1 MTHFESK
8 RNVWS
13 LFEMGERQMVIF
25 KRKSIRSLFLCLFF
39 LFFLNMALLSGQTD
53 LLNAYKSG
61 PIQLEPD
68 ADFGINTDWNS
79 LFYHLFCDLTV
90 APDGSIFVASS
101 RQHKIFKFD
110 PEGNL
115 IKSFGQEG
123 QGPGDFNMPGD
134 LSVLDENFL
143 IVGEYS
149 LTQRI
154 SLFDL
159 EGNFIKLLKISHPPY
174 WPTALRDGKF
184 AYVVHNYRGEG
195 PEDRVKISSVFIR
208 DIDSDR
214 EFKVAEFTSKLAS
227 ISMGQDSLRVGITSI
242 SFGGETNGRLFI
254 ASSKDGNLVVGNSL
268 RPEIEVFSPEGTKI
282 STIPLK
288 IEPIAVTKQLIG
300 EYKKYQIEQMNLD
313 SRLSKDQRRELAKKL
328 QKVSWDHL
336 FEENL
341 PLYRELLVDSQGNLI
356 LFKRTACLEEC
367 PIVIQ
372 VYLPTGQFLC
382 ETELVEGSFDLS
394 IDPRIK
400 NMSFTDR
407 GLFAMVEVKDAQ
419 EFSLRLIRVLYK

>member
-1 MTHFESK
+1 MD
-8 RNVWS
+8 
-13 LFEMGERQMVIF
+13 LF
-25 KRKSIRSLFLCLFF
+25 S
-39 LFFLNMALLSGQTD
+39 AQTD
-53 LLNAYKSG
+53 LLDAYRSG
-61 PIQLEPD
+61 PIHLEPD
-68 ADFGINTDWNS
+68 LDFGKSVDWNA

-90 APDGSIFVASS
+90 APDGSIFIASS

-110 PEGNL
+110 ADGNL
-115 IKSFGQEG
+115 IKTFGQEG
-123 QGPGDFNMPGD
+123 QGPGDFNMPGE
-134 LSVLDENFL
+134 LSILDENIL
-143 IVGEYS
+143 IVGEYP

-159 EGNFIKLLKISHPPY
+159 EGNFIKLLKTSRPPY

-195 PEDRVKISSVFIR
+195 SENTVIISSVFIR

-214 EFKVAEFTSKLAS
+214 ELKVAEFTFKMSS
-227 ISMGQDSLRVGITSI
+227 ISMGKDSLRVGMSSI
-242 SFGGETNGRLFI
+242 SFGGETSGRFFI
-254 ASSKDGNLVVGNSL
+254 APSKDGNLVVGNSL

-288 IEPIAVTKQLIG
+288 IEPIPVTKQLIG

-313 SRLSKDQRRELAKKL
+313 SRLSQDQRQELTKKL
-328 QKVSWDHL
+328 QKVSWNHL

-341 PLYRELLVDSQGNLI
+341 PLYRELLVDSKGNLI
-356 LFKRTACLEEC
+356 VFKKTDCLDEC
-367 PIVIQ
+367 PISIR
-372 VYLPTGQFLC
+372 VYSPSGQFIC
-382 ETELVEGSFDLS
+382 ETELVEGSFGLS

-407 GLFAMVEVKDAQ
+407 GLIAMVEVKDAP
-419 EFSLRLIRVLYK
+419 EFTLRLIRVLYK

>member
-1 MTHFESK
+1 MMIFEK
-8 RNVWS
+8 
-13 LFEMGERQMVIF
+13 
-25 KRKSIRSLFLCLFF
+25 KTIRSILICLVF
-39 LFFLNMALLSGQTD
+39 LFSLYMDLFSAQTD
-53 LLNAYKSG
+53 LLDAYRSG
-61 PIQLEPD
+61 PIHLEPD
-68 ADFGINTDWNS
+68 LDFGKSVDWNA

-90 APDGSIFVASS
+90 APDGSIFIASS

-110 PEGNL
+110 ADGNL
-115 IKSFGQEG
+115 IKTFGQEG
-123 QGPGDFNMPGD
+123 QGPGDFNMPGE
-134 LSVLDENFL
+134 LSILDENIL
-143 IVGEYS
+143 IVGEYP

-159 EGNFIKLLKISHPPY
+159 EGNFIKLLKTSRPPY

-195 PEDRVKISSVFIR
+195 SENTVIISSVFIR

-214 EFKVAEFTSKLAS
+214 ELKVAEFTFKMSS
-227 ISMGQDSLRVGITSI
+227 ISMWKDSLRVGMSSI
-242 SFGGETNGRLFI
+242 SFGGETSGRFFI
-254 ASSKDGNLVVGNSL
+254 APSKDGNLVVGNSL

-288 IEPIAVTKQLIG
+288 IEPIPVTKQLIG

-313 SRLSKDQRRELAKKL
+313 SRLSQDQRQELTKKL
-328 QKVSWDHL
+328 QKVSWNHL

-341 PLYRELLVDSQGNLI
+341 PLYRELLVDSKGNLI
-356 LFKRTACLEEC
+356 VFKKTDCLDEC
-367 PIVIQ
+367 PISIR
-372 VYLPTGQFLC
+372 VYSPSGQFIC
-382 ETELVEGSFDLS
+382 ETELVEGSFGLS

-407 GLFAMVEVKDAQ
+407 GLIAMVEVKDAP
-419 EFSLRLIRVLYK
+419 EFTLRLIRVLYK